1 MQIRKHGDRGMTL
14 IEVMVATAILV
25 VAILIA
31 LTVYDAARNTF
42 KKGENATV
50 QQEAVRIGY
59 DRLIA
64 DLRTLGLNTNPDGSN
79 TRPDEQLEVALDHA
93 IIFRGDFD
101 AEDATK
107 KNDHEDDLAG
117 GAFSV
122 ISTGNDEVVGY
133 VLSRPDG
140 TGPDSIT
147 FQADVDDEPRDGA
160 VTTVTVNNVVLNPT
174 SPPYTLYKISLDNNV
189 AACCSGA
196 FIVRT
201 PVVEN
206 VRSLAFQYFDAT
218 STTPIA
224 APGSTETA
232 AVKAVRAGVTRFNVS
247 LIGMTKDP
255 DMNYT
260 DQTDPAARKYRKFE
274 LRGDVV
280 PRNMRMKGLQDLN
293 SDSVPPSKPATPTL
307 VAGHCGALIVSW
319 TANPSGDGVAQYRVN
334 YGPSS
339 GVVSGTRSTAGSPLY
354 LDGLTPTATTYVSIQ
369 AQDASGNLSIKSN
382 QANTVVTNIN
392 TPSPPTGVSAT
403 TDQANAVILNWSPV
417 TTNSASVPAA
427 DPLAPAIRELAGY
440 RIYRGDTSGV
450 TASGLA
456 HANESV
462 VHGPS
467 APPFADT
474 ATMINCHPF
483 YYRVTAVDT
492 CGTESAPTAAI
503 AGHATSSIAPQAPTN
518 AQAFRIAAGHALVTW
533 SAVVHDVSNNDITIH
548 AYDVYRSGV
557 MDKKDPPSSAVFPS
571 SPIGTASPLPTY
583 DDFGM
588 PAMTK
593 DQTVYYRVVAKD
605 ECVNYSAP
613 SNLAEPLCPFSGTV
627 VINPPL
633 DGGPVAG
640 PVTTTV
646 TVVGGTDTYE
656 KATITYAHASAGVTR
671 SKDFGP
677 GTTWTDSEW
686 LAMPAGSYTITA
698 TVTNAGGCSSSTSI
712 NVTAGTNVD
721 CCLTIYPMTTTQV
734 TCRSAKPKDD
744 CTQVSYSIGNDRC
757 LTKVSL
763 TGMTV
768 VWQDVAGTAPNW
780 QTAKFN
786 GIPIAASGPASW
798 TITSTGAPQTYQATK
813 SNFSSPAPQVP
824 YATPMDATNTTVVT
838 YVFDQPTESGNGAN
852 RKVDVFSTNRFD
864 FVLLDAAGNPSSLTT
879 SCPLRSLTVK

>member
-1 MQIRKHGDRGMTL
+1 MQIRNKGDRGMTL

-64 DLRTLGLNTNPDGSN
+64 DLRTLGLNTNPDGLN

-101 AEDATK
+101 AEDPAK
-107 KNDHEDDLAG
+107 KNDHEADLAG

-133 VLSRPDG
+133 VLSKPNG

-147 FQADVDDEPRDGA
+147 FQADVDDQPRDGA

-174 SPPYTLYKISLDNNV
+174 NPPYTLYKISLANNV
-189 AACCSGA
+189 AACCSGN

-201 PVVEN
+201 PVVED
-206 VRSLAFQYFDAT
+206 VRNLSFQYFDAT
-218 STTPIA
+218 GTAPIA

-232 AVKAVRAGVTRFNVS
+232 AVKTVRAGVTRFNVS

-260 DQTDPAARKYRKFE
+260 DPTDSAAPKYRKFE

-280 PRNMRMKGLQDLN
+280 PRNMRMKGAQDLL
-293 SDSVPPSKPATPTL
+293 SDSVPPGKPATPTL
-307 VAGHCGALIVSW
+307 LAGHCGALIVSW
-319 TANPSGDGVAQYRVN
+319 AANPSSEGVTQYRVN

-339 GVVSGTRSTAGSPLY
+339 GVVSGTRSTVGSPLY
-354 LDGLTPTATTYVSIQ
+354 LDGLTPSATTYVSIQ
-369 AQDASGNLSIKSN
+369 AQDAAGNIGIKSN
-382 QANTVVTNIN
+382 EASTVVTNTN
-392 TPSPPTGVSAT
+392 TPSPPTGPSAT
-403 TDQANAVILNWSPV
+403 TNQVNTVTLNWSPV
-417 TTNSASVPAA
+417 TTNSASVPAG
-427 DPLAPAIRELAGY
+427 DPIAPAIRDLAGY
-440 RIYRGDTSGV
+440 RVYRGDTSGV
-450 TASGLA
+450 AASGLP

-462 VHGPS
+462 VRGPS

-474 ATMINCHPF
+474 KGLINCHT
-483 YYRVTAVDT
+483 YYYKVTAVDT
-492 CGTESAPTAAI
+492 CGTESAPTSAFS
-503 AGHATSSIAPQAPTN
+503 GQATSSVAPLTPTN
-518 AQAFRIAAGHALVTW
+518 VQAFKMGPGQAHITW
-533 SAVVHDVSNNDITIH
+533 SAVVHDVDNNDISIN

-557 MDKKDPPSSAVFPS
+557 MLKADSPSSAVFPS
-571 SPIGTASPLPTY
+571 TPIGTASPLPAY
-583 DDFGM
+583 DDNAM
-588 PAMTK
+588 PAMTAL
-593 DQTVYYRVVAKD
+593 QTVYYRVVAKD

-613 SNLAEPLCPFSGTV
+613 SDVAAPVCPFSGTV
-627 VINPPL
+627 MITEPAN
-633 DGGPVAG
+633 GGVVAG

-646 TVVGGTDTYE
+646 SVVGGTGSYTGV
-656 KATITYAHASAGVTR
+656 TITYTHVSAGVTR
-671 SKDFGP
+671 TFTSSTA
-677 GTTWTDSEW
+677 GTTWSDNAW
-686 LAMPAGSYTITA
+686 LAMPAGPYTVTA
-698 TVTNAGGCSSSTSI
+698 TVTDAGGCSSTTSI
-712 NVTAGTNVD
+712 NVNAGSVVG
-721 CCLTIYPMTTTQV
+721 CCLSIYPMTTTQV

-757 LTKVSL
+757 LTKVAL

-768 VWQDVAGTAPNW
+768 SWTDVAGLNPRW

-786 GIPIAASGPASW
+786 GATIAAVGSW
-798 TITSTGAPQTYQATK
+798 ATTYTGSPEIGTATK
-813 SNFSSPAPQVP
+813 SDFSSPAPQVP
-824 YATPMDATNTTVVT
+824 YATPMDGTNTTVVT
-838 YVFDQPTESGNGAN
+838 YTFDKATVSGTGAN
-852 RKVDVFSTNRFD
+852 RKVNVFSTNRFD
-864 FVLLDAAGNPSSLTT
+864 FILLDAAGNPSSLTT
-879 SCPLRSLTVK
+879 TCVLPSLTVK